1 MIFFDQCDVIVNGT
15 GILATQATLSTANSL
30 APIKIIGHRGI
41 LTQAPQ
47 RDLTSNLQ
55 LSYFLE
61 TDKDCVASVSFEYGR
76 AYVNCDKKGTYHF
89 DLERL
94 FEGRFD
100 NNGYDWGW
108 YKQLQE
114 KNWVTSEVLLLIL
127 VLFNMFAELKVE
139 EQYA

>member
-1 MIFFDQCDVIVNGT
+1 MSKFPTMPKQFERFIDHHWVKKVLPADEND
-15 GILATQATLSTANSL
+15 
-30 APIKIIGHRGI
+30 IKK
-41 LTQAPQ
+41 TK
-47 RDLTSNLQ
+47 TV
-55 LSYFLE
+55 YCLE
-61 TDKDCVASVSFEYGR
+61 TDKHCVASVSFEYGR

-114 KNWVTSEVLLLIL
+114 KNWVSSEVLLLIL

>member
-1 MIFFDQCDVIVNGT
+1 MSKFPTTPKQFELLIDDHWVKKVLPADEND
-15 GILATQATLSTANSL
+15 
-30 APIKIIGHRGI
+30 IKK
-41 LTQAPQ
+41 TK
-47 RDLTSNLQ
+47 TV
-55 LSYFLE
+55 YCLE
-61 TDKDCVASVSFEYGR
+61 TDKQCVASVSFEYGR
-76 AYVNCDKKGTYHF
+76 AYVNCDKKGIYHF

-114 KNWVTSEVLLLIL
+114 KNWITSEVLLLIL

>member
-1 MIFFDQCDVIVNGT
+1 MSRFPTTPKEFEQFIDNHWVKK
-15 GILATQATLSTANSL
+15 ILPADENDTKKTKTV
-30 APIKIIGHRGI
+30 
-41 LTQAPQ
+41 
-47 RDLTSNLQ
+47 
-55 LSYFLE
+55 YFLE
-61 TDKDCVASVSFEYGR
+61 TDKQGVAFVSFEYGR

-94 FEGRFD
+94 FEGGD
-100 NNGYDWGW
+100 GWNW

-114 KNWVTSEVLLLIL
+114 KNWITSEVLLLVL

>member
-1 MIFFDQCDVIVNGT
+1 MSRFPTTPKEFEQFIDNHWVKK
-15 GILATQATLSTANSL
+15 ILPADEND
-30 APIKIIGHRGI
+30 IKK
-41 LTQAPQ
+41 TK
-47 RDLTSNLQ
+47 TV
-55 LSYFLE
+55 YFLE
-61 TDKDCVASVSFEYGR
+61 TDKEGVAFVSFEYGR

-94 FEGRFD
+94 FEGGD
-100 NNGYDWGW
+100 GWNW

-114 KNWVTSEVLLLIL
+114 KNWITSEVLLLVL